1 METMEITAMQRIDT
15 SGYNEARWNG
25 NERNG
30 QTYTF
35 IDICYSL
42 PIQNHRCKV
51 TGLTSH
57 VEVSRWCTHSPQH
70 TYKDS
75 TNIQSTCKSGARL
88 NESSPPLLPELA
100 CALFNDTPW
109 VACKSV
115 SLSWVKTTQ
124 HQTAWLFIRV
134 PAWHANRPQYEASSM
149 QQCVFG
155 LVANVFL
162 VVLRNKA
169 AERCGG

>member
-1 METMEITAMQRIDT
+1 MKWEWKKWTNIYIYRHMLFSPHPEPLLQ
-15 SGYNEARWNG
+15 S
-25 NERNG
+25 
-30 QTYTF
+30 
-35 IDICYSL
+35 
-42 PIQNHRCKV
+42 HRFDK
-51 TGLTSH
+51 
-57 VEVSRWCTHSPQH
+57 SRRSQQMMHAFAAPH

-75 TNIQSTCKSGARL
+75 TNIQSTCKSGAWL
-88 NESSPPLLPELA
+88 NESSPPPLPELA
-100 CALFNDTPW
+100 CALFNDTSW
-109 VACKSV
+109 VACKSI